1 MSCYI
6 KEAISCS
13 KVSAYYIGRTDKC
26 AENERGNPKNE
37 LISQFEQKHGK
48 LFWRVLM
55 VIPEHE
61 VHAEFGESFLINC
74 FKRKLSQLT
83 LLNKNIP
90 NVMAFIYDSKSE
102 SYIEKFRRLFV

>member
-37 LISQFEQKHGK
+37 LISQFEQKHDSEQG
-48 LFWRVLM
+48 LSGPVHRVRMDRRRKPLRS
-55 VIPEHE
+55 PFPQPLLHPLPFYLLHHE
-61 VHAEFGESFLINC
+61 ETNHRQAS
-74 FKRKLSQLT
+74 
-83 LLNKNIP
+83 
-90 NVMAFIYDSKSE
+90 
-102 SYIEKFRRLFV
+102 